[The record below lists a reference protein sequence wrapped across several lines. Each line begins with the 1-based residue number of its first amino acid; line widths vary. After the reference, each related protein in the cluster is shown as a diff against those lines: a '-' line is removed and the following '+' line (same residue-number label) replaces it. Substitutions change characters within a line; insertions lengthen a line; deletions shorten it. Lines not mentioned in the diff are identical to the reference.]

1 MRAIVTLLVV
11 ALAGCASKPRG
22 PQPRAGLPAGIASA
36 EIDPVRLHN
45 QLLIF
50 ADESAGDIAGTMS
63 NIAAAS
69 RDRIVWE
76 QTLLFKTRVIPLL
89 YLVARGDDPR
99 EAFLNMWV
107 LVVRMRFYLA
117 SGEERNR
124 FGQQQHQAIAMAG
137 DMETQFLALGARYF
151 SQAVIDELKDEVESI
166 AGRNPITE
174 VASIT
179 ALNAAEAAAPTEKS
193 ALGGILA
200 IPLMPVTG
208 VSGIKDAAGS
218 IDSATRAFESFTTVT
233 QVLPEQIR
241 WQSEILLLEIDSL
254 DTVVKVRDDLARLSA
269 SVESISKTAATM
281 PQDVRRELDLALK
294 DVEPTLDRIQ
304 TVLGDARKVME
315 QGDAVS
321 QNFARAAEA
330 WDQTAQSVNEVLKS
344 YKALQGP
351 DAPPPD
357 PNAPPQPSDLDQFTT
372 AAEKTNAAAE
382 SLRALLAELDSGKLD
397 NALARAGTV
406 ADGSIDHTVGRL
418 DGLVDRLTWRAIMVV
433 GAFAAAMVLY
443 RVIVNLIVGSRGA
456 GPNPA
461 R

>member
-1 MRAIVTLLVV
+1 MKAVVTLLIV

-22 PQPRAGLPAGIASA
+22 PQPRANLPAGIASTQ
-36 EIDPVRLHN
+36 IDPVRLHN

-89 YLVARGDDPR
+89 YLVARDDDPR
-99 EAFLNMWV
+99 EAFLDMWV
-107 LVVRMRFYLA
+107 LIVRMRFYLA

-124 FGQQQHQAIAMAG
+124 FGQQQHQAIAMATE
-137 DMETQFLALGARYF
+137 MEKQFLALGARFYP
-151 SQAVIDELKDEVESI
+151 QAVIDDLKDEVESI

-179 ALNAAEAAAPTEKS
+179 ALNAAGAAAPKEKD

-218 IDSATRAFESFTTVT
+218 IDSATRAFEAFTTVT
-233 QVLPEQIR
+233 QVMPEQVR
-241 WQSEILLLEIDSL
+241 WQAELLLLEIDSL
-254 DTVVKVRDDLARLSA
+254 DTVVKVREDLGRLSA
-269 SVESISKTAATM
+269 GVESISKTAATM

-294 DVEPTLDRIQ
+294 DAEPTLDRVQ
-304 TVLGDARKVME
+304 AVLADARRVME

-321 QNFARAAEA
+321 LNFARAAEA
-330 WDQTAQSVNEVLKS
+330 WDQTARSVNEVLKS
-344 YKALQGP
+344 YKDLQGP

-357 PNAPPQPSDLDQFTT
+357 PNAPQQPSDLDQLAT

-382 SLRALLAELDSGKLD
+382 SLRALLADLDSGKLD
-397 NALARAGTV
+397 TVLARAGTA
-406 ADGSIDHTVGRL
+406 ADGSIDHTVVRL
-418 DGLVDRLTWRAIMVV
+418 DGLIDRLTWRAIMVV
-433 GAFAAAMVLY
+433 GAFAVAMVLY
-443 RVIVNLIVGSRGA
+443 RVIVNLIVGSRDA